1 MTDGVNLNQAGRVAI
16 VGQIEEYENVTVKEV
31 HLNESLLNPGLQTAI
46 VCQNF
51 VYGKNEFDKLK
62 GREVNFTL
70 VSRKKS
76 QYFDTFKTLDVSQ
89 KVYRLDNRQWM
100 PTNVGQ
106 TEEFTLH
113 LCDKSLIEDAKSLVS
128 KSWKCTS
135 PTDIV
140 EYVLGS
146 CARVEN
152 LIADQSNPSRD
163 YIAENIHPF
172 QVVAQQSNVALD
184 GDDPSFLHY
193 MTYENRGTHY
203 FRSLKRLIQAGP
215 VATYTHTETGLLGGK
230 DHNRDPYSVITFE
243 FPCDFDLLSDILNG
257 VDENGININSLMTFN
272 PLNIDFSQ
280 IGGML
285 GGSCG
290 IGSGNAKVSMT
301 NKGTAGQQN
310 GCETDVESHLLKR
323 QARMGL
329 LEKDKIAFRMVVPWN
344 PDLNVGKIIRF
355 EWKNKNGDGLVYG
368 SGDYL
373 ISSLTHKVLLGG
385 FSTTTVDC
393 ITNTFGNS

>member
-1 MTDGVNLNQAGRVAI
+1 MVDGVNLNQAGMVAI
-16 VGQIEEYENVTVKEV
+16 AGQIGNYENVTVKEV
-31 HLNESLLNPGLQTAI
+31 HLNESLLNPGLQTAV

-51 VYGKNEFDKLK
+51 VYGKNDFNDLK
-62 GREVNFTL
+62 GKEVSFTL
-70 VSRKKS
+70 YNSR
-76 QYFDTFKTLDVSQ
+76 DTLTVSQ

-113 LCDKSLIEDAKSLVS
+113 LCDRSLINDAKSLIS

-135 PTDIV
+135 PKDIV

-146 CARVEN
+146 CAGVEN
-152 LIADQSNPSRD
+152 LVVDDCNPSRD

-172 QVVAQQSNVALD
+172 QVVAQQANVALD

-193 MTYENRGTHY
+193 MTYENKGTHY
-203 FRSLKRLIQAGP
+203 FRSLKKLIEGRS
-215 VATYTHTETGLLGGK
+215 VGTYQHVETGLAAKK
-230 DHNRDPYSVITFE
+230 DYNSEKFGVITFE

-272 PLNIDFSQ
+272 PLNMDFSKF
-280 IGGML
+280 GGMV

-290 IGSGNAKVSMT
+290 IGSGNAKTSMT

-344 PDLNVGKIIRF
+344 PNLHAGKIVSF
-355 EWKNKNGDGLVYG
+355 EWKNKNGGLVYG

>member
-1 MTDGVNLNQAGRVAI
+1 MVDGVNLNQAGMVAI
-16 VGQIEEYENVTVKEV
+16 AGQIGDYQNVTVKEV

-51 VYGKNEFDKLK
+51 VYNGNDFRGLK
-62 GREVNFTL
+62 GKDVSFSLYNSRDTL
-70 VSRKKS
+70 
-76 QYFDTFKTLDVSQ
+76 TVSQ
-89 KVYRLDNRQWM
+89 KVYRLDNRHWM
-100 PTNVGQ
+100 PSNVGQ

-113 LCDKSLIEDAKSLVS
+113 LCDSSLINDAKSLVS

-140 EYVLGS
+140 QYVLGS
-146 CARVEN
+146 CARVQN
-152 LIADQSNPSRD
+152 IVADDSNPSRD

-172 QVVAQQSNVALD
+172 QVVAQQANVALD

-193 MTYENRGTHY
+193 MTYENNGTHY
-203 FRSLKRLIQAGP
+203 FRSLKALTNGAP
-215 VATYTHTETGLLGGK
+215 VATYKHVETGLAAKK
-230 DHNRDPYSVITFE
+230 DYNSEKYGVIAFE
-243 FPCDFDLLSDILNG
+243 FPCDFDLLSDVLNG

-272 PLNIDFSQ
+272 PLNLDFSQ

-301 NKGTAGQQN
+301 NKGTANQQN
-310 GCETDVESHLLKR
+310 GCETDVEKHLHKR

-329 LEKDKIAFRMVVPWN
+329 LEKDKTALRMVVPWN
-344 PDLNVGKIIRF
+344 PNLHAGRKVRF
-355 EWKNKNGDGLVYG
+355 EWVDKSGGLVFG
-368 SGDYL
+368 SGEYM
-373 ISSLTHKVLLGG
+373 ITSLTHKVLLGG
-385 FSTTTVDC
+385 FSTTTIDC
-393 ITNTFGNS
+393 ITNTFGNN